1 VSVNGSGST
10 DADGTIASYSW
21 NWGDGTANGSGATA
35 NHTYAAAGTYTI
47 TLTVTDDDAA
57 TDTET
62 ATAVA
67 TAPPFLA
74 RDDFGRTVANAWGSA
89 ELGGAWTV
97 GGPADRWSVSGGRG
111 NLSLNAGN
119 GYTASLNALSV
130 ASSDVSFNVGAD
142 KVATGGG
149 QYISLIGRRV
159 AATTDYRAKVQLA
172 ANGTVSL
179 WLARTVSGTE
189 TLIAGGGVVSGLT
202 VASGD
207 RFEVRMQAVGSS
219 PTTLRAK
226 IWKSGTTEPA
236 AWTRTGTDSTAGL
249 QVAGGVGMYYYV
261 SGSTTNPPVVFST
274 DGFRVRTP

>member
-1 VSVNGSGST
+1 M
-10 DADGTIASYSW
+10 
-21 NWGDGTANGSGATA
+21 
-35 NHTYAAAGTYTI
+35 
-47 TLTVTDDDAA
+47 TLTVTDNDGA

-62 ATAVA
+62 AQVTV
-67 TAPPFLA
+67 TAPAFLA
-74 RDDFGRTVANAWGSA
+74 RDDFGRTVANGWGSA
-89 ELGGAWTV
+89 ETGGAWTV

-111 NLSLNAGN
+111 NVSLNAGN
-119 GYTASLNALSV
+119 GYTASLNALSA
-130 ASSDVSFNVGAD
+130 ASTDVSFNVGAD

-189 TLIAGGGVVSGLT
+189 TLIPGGGVVSGLT
-202 VASGD
+202 VAAGD

-226 IWKSGTTEPA
+226 VWKSGTTEPA

-261 SGSTTNPPVVFST
+261 SGSTTNSPVVFST
-274 DGFRVRTP
+274 DGFRVAAP